1 MKPITLQDVAEY
13 HYKRWEAAISLYEA
27 KVNYEFGDEQYSYLY
42 LLEWQEAL
50 WESNLLH
57 GHLNKNP
64 AVAYGLL
71 KAWI

>member
-13 HYKRWEAAISLYEA
+13 HYKRWEAAVGLLGAKEA
-27 KVNYEFGDEQYSYLY
+27 FERNQEVEGWLC
-42 LLEWQEAL
+42 LLEWQKAL